1 MDAKREAAPLVRGI
15 RGYPHLALGKRESP
29 LLVSA
34 FMLRTTLL
42 HLPLILLAAIAP
54 AIAQEEIPVGE
65 FASLTGGSASFG
77 QSSHKGTALAVDEIN
92 AAGGVL
98 GKKIKLITE
107 DDQSLAGQPA
117 TIVRK
122 LISQDKVV
130 AVLGEVASSKS
141 LEAAPICQ
149 QNKIPMIS
157 PASTNPKVTEVG
169 DYIFRVC
176 FIDPFQG
183 TVMAK
188 FALSK
193 GWKKVAV
200 LTDVK
205 QDYSVGLGEFF
216 VKYFTANGGEIVKEQ
231 KYSTG
236 DKDFKPQLTSMKVT
250 KPDAIFVPGYYGEVS
265 LIGKQA
271 RLLGIKAPLLG
282 GDGWVG
288 DSLLKVAGNS
298 LDGSFFSCHFSADD
312 KAPKVQDFVK
322 KYQAKYGAVPD
333 DMAALGYDSAMILA
347 ESIKRAGTTDGDK
360 LRDAI
365 TQTKDHD
372 GITGK
377 ITLDAQRN
385 ASKPAVIL
393 AIGGGG
399 FKFEQTVAP

>member
-1 MDAKREAAPLVRGI
+1 MRLLRSVLSPVLIAVALATSAA
-15 RGYPHLALGKRESP
+15 
-29 LLVSA
+29 
-34 FMLRTTLL
+34 
-42 HLPLILLAAIAP
+42 
-54 AIAQEEIPVGE
+54 AQDRIKVGE
-65 FASLTGGSASFG
+65 FASLTGGNASFG
-77 QSSHKGTALAVDEIN
+77 QSSHKGTQLAIEAIN

-98 GKKIKLITE
+98 GQNLQLITE

-117 TIVRK
+117 TIVQK
-122 LISQDKVV
+122 FIAEDKVV

-149 QNKIPMIS
+149 QNHIPMIS

-169 DYIFRVC
+169 DYIFRIC

-188 FALSK
+188 FALAQ

-205 QDYSVGLGEFF
+205 QDYSVGLADFF
-216 VKYFTANGGEIVKEQ
+216 VKYFTAHGGEIVKEQ

-236 DKDFKPQLTSMKVT
+236 DKDFKPQLTSLKGAQ
-250 KPDAIFVPGYYGEVS
+250 PDAIFVPGYYAEVA

-271 RLLGIKAPLLG
+271 RLLGLKVPLLG

-298 LDGSFFSCHFSADD
+298 LDGSFFSCHFSAED
-312 KAPKVQDFVK
+312 KSPAVQDFVAK
-322 KYQAKYGAVPD
+322 FRARYQETPD

-347 ESIKRAGTTDGDK
+347 EAIKRAGTTEGDK

-365 TQTKDHD
+365 AATKNHP
-372 GITGK
+372 GITGN

-385 ASKPAVIL
+385 AAKPAVIL
-393 AIGGGG
+393 TIRDGG
-399 FKFEQTVAP
+399 FKFQETVAP

>member
-1 MDAKREAAPLVRGI
+1 MN
-15 RGYPHLALGKRESP
+15 
-29 LLVSA
+29 LLHRS
-34 FMLRTTLL
+34 LSTLL
-42 HLPLILLAAIAP
+42 LSAIGLAGAL
-54 AIAQEEIPVGE
+54 AQDEIKVGE

-77 QSSHKGTALAVDEIN
+77 QSSHKGTALAFDELN

-98 GKKIKLITE
+98 GKKFKLITE
-107 DDQSLAGQPA
+107 DDQTLAGQPA

-122 LISQDKVV
+122 LISQDKVI

-149 QNKIPMIS
+149 QNKVPMIS

-169 DYIFRVC
+169 DYIFRIC

-183 TVMAK
+183 TVMSK
-188 FALSK
+188 FALGK
-193 GWKKVAV
+193 GWKKVAI

-205 QDYSVGLGEFF
+205 QDYSVGLAEFF
-216 VKYFTANGGEIVKEQ
+216 VKHLTANGGEVVKEQ

-236 DKDFKPQLTSMKVT
+236 DKDFKAQLTSIKAA
-250 KPDAIFVPGYYGEVS
+250 KPDAIFVPGYYAEVA
-265 LIGKQA
+265 LVGKQA

-312 KAPKVQDFVK
+312 KSEATQSFVK
-322 KYQAKYGAVPD
+322 KFKAKYNETPD
-333 DMAALGYDSAMILA
+333 DMAALGYDSAVILA
-347 ESIKRAGTTDGDK
+347 KAIEKAGTTDGEK
-360 LRDAI
+360 LKAAI
-365 TQTKDHD
+365 AATKDHA

-377 ITLDAQRN
+377 ITLDEKRN

-393 AIGGGG
+393 SIGGGG
-399 FKFEQTVAP
+399 FKFEQTVEP

>member
-1 MDAKREAAPLVRGI
+1 MN
-15 RGYPHLALGKRESP
+15 
-29 LLVSA
+29 LLHRS
-34 FMLRTTLL
+34 FSTLL
-42 HLPLILLAAIAP
+42 LSAISLATAL
-54 AIAQEEIPVGE
+54 AQDEIKVGE

-77 QSSHKGTALAVDEIN
+77 QSSHKGTALAFDELN

-98 GKKIKLITE
+98 GKKFKLITE
-107 DDQSLAGQPA
+107 DDQSVAGQPA

-122 LISQDKVV
+122 LIAQDKVI

-149 QNKIPMIS
+149 QNKVPMIS

-169 DYIFRVC
+169 DYIFRIC

-183 TVMAK
+183 TVMSK
-188 FALSK
+188 FALGK
-193 GWKKVAV
+193 GWKNVAI

-205 QDYSVGLGEFF
+205 QDYSVGLAEFF
-216 VKYFTANGGEIVKEQ
+216 VKHLTANGGTVVKEQ

-236 DKDFKPQLTSMKVT
+236 DKDFKAQLTSIKAA
-250 KPDAIFVPGYYGEVS
+250 KPDAIFVPGYYAEVA

-312 KAPKVQDFVK
+312 KAEATQTFVK
-322 KYQAKYGAVPD
+322 KYKAKYNETPD
-333 DMAALGYDSAMILA
+333 DMAALGYDSAVILA
-347 ESIKRAGTTDGDK
+347 EAIKKAGTTDGEK
-360 LRDAI
+360 LKAALAA
-365 TQTKDHD
+365 TKDHK

-377 ITLDAQRN
+377 ITLDEKRN

-393 AIGGGG
+393 SIGGGG
-399 FKFEQTVAP
+399 FKFEQTVEP